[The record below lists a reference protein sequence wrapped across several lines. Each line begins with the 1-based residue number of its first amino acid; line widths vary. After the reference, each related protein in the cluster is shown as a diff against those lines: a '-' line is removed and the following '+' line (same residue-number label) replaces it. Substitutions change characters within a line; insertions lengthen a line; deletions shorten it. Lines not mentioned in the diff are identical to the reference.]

1 MAHREYPDQI
11 ERMFDAML
19 CLPRSA
25 WGLLSREV
33 EKNIGAEDLH
43 KIVVRLFEETDRR
56 KLEDFKRAVAA
67 IEQDKRKQQTEQRK
81 AQRRKPA

>member
-1 MAHREYPDQI
+1 MHDDKYPDQI

-25 WGLLSREV
+25 WGLLLREV
-33 EKNIGAEDLH
+33 EEKIGADALH
-43 KIVVRLFEETDRR
+43 KIVVRVFEETDRR

-67 IEQDKRKQQTEQRK
+67 IEQDKRKQQREQPK
-81 AQRRKPA
+81 TQRRKRV

>member
-25 WGLLSREV
+25 GLLLREV
-33 EKNIGAEDLH
+33 EKKVGAEALH
-43 KIVVRLFEETDRR
+43 KIVVRVFEETDRR

-81 AQRRKPA
+81 TQRRKPA